1 MVVKTNVA
9 DFGGNWNNGSK
20 VGAFNR
26 NLNFPASNA
35 ANFVGSRLCFKKIAE
50 N

>member
-9 DFGGNWNNGSK
+9 DFGGNWDNGSK

-26 NLNFPASNA
+26 NLNNPVSNA
-35 ANFVGSRLCFKKIAE
+35 NDNVGSRL
-50 N
+50 

>member
-20 VGAFNR
+20 VGAFYR
-26 NLNFPASNA
+26 NLNDPVSGASDT
-35 ANFVGSRLCFKKIAE
+35 VGSRL
-50 N
+50 